1 MKLRLQYYGQSL
13 LSLWKKMFKKNQQ
26 KTVTSPTIFP
36 SGIAVKTDKGI
47 YWIKDGKRFKLISDR
62 AAKSWMFTTILAT
75 ESAVSGMKLAGKLGF
90 RDGTLIK
97 NIADGKL
104 YLISQNKKRHIVDP
118 DTFNKYGLDRSQVI
132 EVSAFETS
140 MHELGEEL

>member
-1 MKLRLQYYGQSL
+1 
-13 LSLWKKMFKKNQQ
+13 MFKKNQQ

-75 ESAVSGMKLAGKLGF
+75 ESALSGMKLAGKLGF

>member
-1 MKLRLQYYGQSL
+1 
-13 LSLWKKMFKKNQQ
+13 MFKKNQQ

-36 SGIAVKTDKGI
+36 SGIAVKTEKAI

-62 AAKSWMFTTILAT
+62 AAKSWMFTTVLAT